1 MSIQIKSFN
10 QILGEMIRRLVAD
23 TPINDVNVGSAVL
36 TLLEAAAQADFENNA
51 SILNILELLSIDA
64 IRNNDLD
71 ARAADFGLSRT
82 PARKANGL
90 ITIKDSTIS
99 KRSTGLYQVKPAPIA
114 GSTQIFVNDASGWSP
129 TGNLFIGRGTQNF
142 EGPIA
147 YTSITNNVS
156 FFTIT
161 LASALQ
167 KDHLISDVIV
177 DAQGTTD
184 RLITAGTTVQIPA
197 NNQNPVIE
205 FKTLR
210 DAVIPAGEDT
220 VTGVEIV
227 AVVAGSRSNAGLNT
241 ITNFVSPP
249 FTGATVTN
257 PIALTS
263 GRDAESDDD
272 LRERLKSYAN
282 TLARGTQAA
291 ILAAVVGI
299 SDPDDSKQVAS
310 AVLTEPPRIG
320 DPSILYIDDGG
331 GGFQPSFAGQSVD
344 RLLSSATGNEE
355 FLQLAN
361 FPLPRPQSINTE
373 EGPFELTDGMEF
385 RVAVDGVEE
394 SVFFNTAQFVNISA
408 ARLSEIIIAINDQSE
423 SFKATFT
430 SSSTRMLVYPV
441 RHDAEIIQVM
451 PASADEDESF
461 YANSVLKFPTNEFS
475 YIRLYQNNNLLHERE
490 RSATLLTGEFSTWNI
505 SSAGNIIISVDGTPP
520 QDRGFTIADFNGVAF
535 VALTLEDWVTAF
547 NLKFAGLTASALSSG
562 RMQIVSNKE
571 GAESRVDVLGGT
583 YVDKWFANEPISAV
597 GQNSDFQLN
606 RQTGNMRILTE
617 IEPGDSITAGTEDA
631 KGSEIS
637 SSTITGNYNV
647 STDMDGRAAEM
658 IVVADA
664 NSMEP
669 RIGIGL
675 AIGNIITITDQ
686 GSNVMRLMSDSTTSF
701 AAAQPDDYIYIVSR
715 GVGPW
720 IDPANCGL
728 FKIIGKGEHTS
739 ADVDTYIEVHNV
751 GIVPGIHTVQASED
765 MQAFKSDAYPQ
776 LWKGSFTTTPAAAPI
791 QDVVDT
797 INDKLVNVK
806 ASIFKTSSIKVTS
819 TTEEN
824 GSIAIPVSV
833 GRAELLFPSNGE
845 KESGNPSHIAN
856 RTSSKDMVGF
866 YKRTEPTST
875 NADGVSGKLVWLDRV
890 TYNDIRGQLTSSAI
904 PGEEGVD
911 TYSEELQSSSVL
923 TDSNVSYDDV
933 YNALSGANKTHYR
946 SVRDKIAGDKIG
958 TQFEL
963 PTTLMDYVSGD
974 RFNLMRPVDISSEDS
989 VVFILD
995 QDPVAKTI
1003 DIPMSRKGRI
1013 NTEFPATDFSF
1024 SADDADN
1031 EPGVNFGNL
1040 QIWGKTTNGTEFENY
1055 ALWMRARNWYVS
1067 GGAGSGGGS
1076 FITRSKEYGP
1086 HGENL
1091 RFRIEYPSFANQ
1103 ENSISH
1109 DNTPDFTLATYT
1121 FGSDVAKSIGLTAGE
1136 QITVTSLGGDDY
1148 RYTFTGAGI
1157 NLASILVG
1165 DVISMLNDSGI
1176 TAANRGQF
1184 RIKAIN
1190 IVGKT
1195 IDVHNPNGAATG
1207 VGTPEVTDITTIA
1220 DVVGSPTVSIVSS
1233 VSNAAAIN
1241 GRWFRIND
1249 SAGTVA
1255 VYYNA
1260 GTPNPGAGALGVNRV
1275 IEVGPLTGSE
1285 DANTVTALTAGVIDA
1300 DPEFTA
1306 TFLGTTITI
1315 TNAENGAYAIATNGT
1330 TPTTFSFAG
1339 TPGTADV
1346 SINGKYFTLYD
1357 VNGSVAI
1364 WYDTTGVTPEP
1375 LHGADRAIAVD
1386 TVNAGDSANDIATK
1400 TAVFIAGDGAWA
1412 SATVLAN
1419 VVTVT
1424 DALNGSRPN
1433 ASAGTSGFTVAEDTP
1448 GVDTAFEVVAVPT
1461 SVNIFPLLNTD
1472 VADIVAKISESPI
1485 MDAVVSDGSNPI
1497 TLATRDE
1504 EYTPAGP
1511 NDYSASLS
1519 YGHDPDPSSNLNG
1532 YVSFYDGIN
1541 WVKVFENTDPNFTLK
1556 TSMTLQGAA
1565 PSAYSIET
1573 APNPDSADLGEYFK
1587 LVPVTL
1593 NNIYHHFTQKALS
1606 QLLIVAGVDIT
1617 NNIRRVQVK
1626 SKLLGSQ
1633 GAVEVVGGNAN
1644 AAQFSIFGEA
1654 QVVPG
1659 LSKNYVEVKTPAF
1672 PVTLTKGDVVRIENT
1687 QPTKRLS
1694 RLSAGDTIDVVK
1706 GIGDDVEYRWNSKAT
1721 NINQFVRFTI
1731 SDVSAT
1737 YGRAANTVW
1746 RWLHNDGG
1754 SEFQITALANGL
1766 PANSADD
1773 EIAAGGVDAA
1783 NLHVVPVQAG
1793 SVGAPQIFKL
1803 TVSGVPTQA
1812 DYFTFESASGVTF
1825 AVWFDV
1831 DGAGT
1836 PPTGATYVAATNKI
1850 EVNILSSNTEDQ
1862 IVSALASTVL
1872 LNGAFTTHFSGLQEV
1887 GATFDDVVPGDLLN
1901 VYGTF
1906 SGSWSSGNKSKANGD
1921 GRIAG
1926 LPIVNVNSVA
1936 RYLDVVNPDG
1946 VAMTN
1951 QAVGSTGNVEV
1962 VPTPAIYW
1970 NLKHAAKTEVVQVT
1984 LAAALGT
1991 ATVTTLTQH
2000 GLREGDTFTL
2010 DDNAIAQTT
2019 TVVSVPSPTTFTFT
2033 DTTNPSGTFP
2043 ATYEKGNVISSAKTV
2058 TRYRIE
2064 SLGFNSLYRL
2074 VYVDGDAPGFVDCG
2088 VAIDD
2093 ILTISGSTFESN
2105 NSGRFRVLGVDNTS
2119 VIFENPEAVEEL
2131 NTLVDFNNLDA
2142 AANWTSNFDE
2152 ITGTVGTFKNIVIG
2166 DWVKKV
2172 EDTDELYVQ
2181 VIALVDNSNAP
2192 VAASL
2197 ATKLLLGDV
2206 YRGTTSTSNG
2216 VSFDQNSNVDMGVYL
2231 KNIQD
2236 ISFVEGDSVQI
2247 SDTLFVDDI
2256 ANAAWFSEQNSGSF
2270 MITQYGTNGVDY
2282 KPYVRVKNAA
2292 SQNQS
2297 NRQISVSEQ
2306 GFFLIEGD
2314 NSKFSSIR
2322 VVDHTVIDETNEN
2335 RRAVYMTPA
2344 TTVYK
2349 MSQSSGTRI
2358 VPTGKLQYNT
2368 DITTGVDGYTY
2379 YTGLLRT
2386 VQRTVDGFEPDPISY
2401 PGRRA
2406 VGGAIETLAPL
2417 IKRVKI
2423 SIEVTTNEGVNLN
2436 EISDDIKSAIINH
2449 IASLG
2454 VGQDVILSEI
2464 IVKVMAITG
2473 VAAVTF
2479 TLPDPSTERVSVND
2493 QEKAFIE
2500 PQDISVA

>member
-10 QILGEMIRRLVAD
+10 QILGEMIRRVVAD
-23 TPINDVNVGSAVL
+23 TPLNDVNVGSALL
-36 TLLEAAAQADFENNA
+36 TLLEAAAQTDFENNA

-82 PARKANGL
+82 PARKSNGFV
-90 ITIKDSTIS
+90 TIQDSTIS

-114 GSTQIFVNDASGWSP
+114 GSTQIFVNDASEWSP

-142 EGPIA
+142 EGPIP
-147 YTSITNNVS
+147 YTAITNNVS

-161 LASALQ
+161 LGSALQ
-167 KDHLISDVIV
+167 KDHLISDAVV

-197 NNQNPVIE
+197 NNQNPTVE
-205 FKTLR
+205 FRTLR

-227 AVVAGSRSNAGLNT
+227 AAVAGSRSNAGINT
-241 ITNFVSPP
+241 ISSFTSPP

-282 TLARGTQAA
+282 TLARGTAAA
-291 ILAAVVGI
+291 ILAAVIGI

-320 DPSILYIDDGG
+320 DPSILYIDDGS
-331 GGFQPSFAGQSVD
+331 GFQPSFAGQSVD
-344 RLLSSATGNEE
+344 RLLSSASGNEE

-385 RVAVDGVEE
+385 RVSVDGVEE
-394 SVFFNTAQFVNISA
+394 SIFFDTAQFVNIA
-408 ARLSEIIIAINDQSE
+408 AGRLSEVIIAINDQSE

-430 SSSTRMLVYPV
+430 SNSTRMLVYPV
-441 RHDAEIIQVM
+441 RHDAELIQVM
-451 PASADEDESF
+451 PARTDEDTTL

-475 YIRLYQNNNLLHERE
+475 YIRLYQNNELLHERE
-490 RSATLLTGEFSTWNI
+490 KSATLLTGEFSTWNI
-505 SSAGNIIISVDGTPP
+505 STAGNIIISVDGTPP

-535 VALTLEDWVTAF
+535 VALTLEDWVAAF

-562 RMQIVSNKE
+562 RMQIMSNKE
-571 GAESRVDVLGGT
+571 GAESKVDVLGGT

-606 RQTGNMRILTE
+606 RQTGNLRILTD
-617 IEPGDSITAGTEDA
+617 ILPGDSISAGTEDA

-637 SSTITGNYNV
+637 SVTITGNYNV
-647 STDMDGRAAEM
+647 STDADGRPAEM
-658 IVVADA
+658 VVVADS
-664 NSMEP
+664 NDLEP

-686 GSNVMRLMSDSTTSF
+686 GSNVMRLMSDSATSF
-701 AAAQPDDYIYIVSR
+701 AAAQPDDYLYITSR

-720 IDPANCGL
+720 IDPANTGL
-728 FKIIGKGEHTS
+728 FKIISKGEHTS
-739 ADVDTYIEVHNV
+739 PDVDTYIEVHNV
-751 GIVPGIHTVQASED
+751 GIVAGVHTVEASED
-765 MQAFKSDAYPQ
+765 IQAFRADVYPQ
-776 LWKGSFTTTPAAAPI
+776 LWKGTFTATPAAAPI
-791 QDVVDT
+791 QDIVDT
-797 INDKLVNVK
+797 INEHLINVK

-819 TTEEN
+819 TTEED
-824 GSIAIPVSV
+824 GSIGIPVSV
-833 GRAELLFPSNGE
+833 GRAELLFSSNGE
-845 KESGNPSHIAN
+845 REDGNPSHIAN

-875 NADGVSGKLVWLDRV
+875 DADGVSGKLVWLDRV
-890 TYNDIRGQLTSSAI
+890 TYNDIKGALTSSAV
-904 PGEEGVD
+904 PGEEGTD

-923 TDSNVSYDDV
+923 TESNVDYDDV
-933 YNALSGANKTHYR
+933 YNALSGANKAHYR
-946 SVRDKIAGDKIG
+946 SIRDKLPGDKIG
-958 TQFEL
+958 TQYEL

-989 VVFILD
+989 IVFILD

-1003 DIPMSRKGRI
+1003 DIPMSRKGRV
-1013 NTEFPATDFSF
+1013 NTQFPPTNFSF

-1040 QIWGKTTNGTEFENY
+1040 QIWGKATNHTEFENY
-1055 ALWMRARNWYVS
+1055 AMWMRARNWYVS
-1067 GGAGSGGGS
+1067 GGAGSGGGA
-1076 FITRSKEYGP
+1076 FIARSKEYGP

-1103 ENSISH
+1103 DNLISH
-1109 DNTPDFTLATYT
+1109 ENKPDFTLVTYT
-1121 FGSDVAKSIGLTAGE
+1121 FGSDVPKSIGLTAGE

-1148 RYTFTGAGI
+1148 RLTFTGVGI
-1157 NLASILVG
+1157 NLATVVVGDIVSILP
-1165 DVISMLNDSGI
+1165 DAGI
-1176 TAANRGQF
+1176 TLANRGQF
-1184 RIKAIN
+1184 RVKAIN

-1207 VGTPEVTDITTIA
+1207 VGAPEVTTVTTIA

-1233 VSNAAAIN
+1233 ITNAAAIN
-1241 GRWFRIND
+1241 GKWFRIND

-1260 GTPNPGAGALGVNRV
+1260 GTPNPGPGALGVNRV
-1275 IEVGPLTGSE
+1275 IEVGPLTGAE

-1300 DPEFTA
+1300 DPEFIA
-1306 TFLGTTITI
+1306 TFLGTTVTI
-1315 TNAENGAYAIATNGT
+1315 TNVDNGPLAVATNGT
-1330 TPTTFSFAG
+1330 TPTAFSFAG

-1346 SINGKYFTLYD
+1346 SLNGRYFILYD
-1357 VNGSVAI
+1357 VNGSVAF

-1375 LHGADRAIAVD
+1375 LHGADRSVAVD
-1386 TVNAGDSANDIATK
+1386 TVDAGDSAGDVATK

-1412 SATVLAN
+1412 SASVLSN
-1419 VVTVT
+1419 VITVT
-1424 DALNGSRPN
+1424 DALNGARPN
-1433 ASAGTSGFTVAEDTP
+1433 ATAGTSGFSMAEVTP
-1448 GVDTAFEVVAVPT
+1448 GVDTAFETVAIPT
-1461 SVNIFPLLNTD
+1461 SFNIYALSGTS
-1472 VADIVAKISESPI
+1472 VADIVAKISESPV
-1485 MDAVVSDGSNPI
+1485 MDAVVSDGATPI

-1511 NDYSASLS
+1511 TDYSASLA

-1541 WVKVFENTDPNFTLK
+1541 WVKVFENTNPNFTLK
-1556 TSMTLQGAA
+1556 TDMTLQGAA
-1565 PSAYSIET
+1565 PLAYNLET
-1573 APNPDSADLGEYFK
+1573 APNPGTSDLGEYFK

-1606 QLLIVAGVDIT
+1606 QLPIVASVDVS

-1633 GAVEVVGGNAN
+1633 GAVEVIGGNAN

-1654 QVVPG
+1654 QITPG
-1659 LSKNYVEVKTPAF
+1659 LTKNYVEIKTPAF
-1672 PVTLTKGDVVRIENT
+1672 PVTLTEGDVVRIENT
-1687 QPTKRLS
+1687 QPSKRLS
-1694 RLSAGDTIDVVK
+1694 RLSSGDTIDVVK
-1706 GIGDDVEYRWNSKAT
+1706 GLGDDVEYRWNAKT
-1721 NINQFVRFTI
+1721 VNINQFVRFTI

-1754 SEFQITALANGL
+1754 SEFEVTALVNGL
-1766 PANSADD
+1766 PANPADD
-1773 EIAAGGVDAA
+1773 EIAAGGVDAT
-1783 NLHVVPVQAG
+1783 NLQVIPVLPG
-1793 SVGAPQIFKL
+1793 SVSTKQTFKL
-1803 TVSGVPTQA
+1803 TVSGMPTQA
-1812 DYFTFESASGVTF
+1812 DYFTFESAGGVTF
-1825 AVWFDV
+1825 AVWFDI
-1831 DGAGT
+1831 DAAGIA
-1836 PPTGATYVAATNKI
+1836 PTGATYVAATNKI
-1850 EVNILSSNTEDQ
+1850 EVDILSSFTEDQ
-1862 IVSALASTVL
+1862 IVSALSSVL
-1872 LNGAFTTHFSGLQEV
+1872 SGNGAFTTHFTGAQEA
-1887 GATFDDVVPGDLLN
+1887 GATFDDVNAGDLLN
-1901 VYGTF
+1901 AYGTF
-1906 SGSWSSGNKSKANGD
+1906 GGTWNSGNKAKANGD
-1921 GRIAG
+1921 GRIGG
-1926 LPIVNVNSVA
+1926 LPIINVNATS
-1936 RYLDVVNPDG
+1936 RYVDVVNPDG

-1951 QAVGSTGNVEV
+1951 QAVGATATVSV

-1970 NLKHAAKTEVVQVT
+1970 NLKHAAKTEVVQVV
-1984 LAAALGT
+1984 LAASLGL
-1991 ATVTTLTQH
+1991 ATVTTATQH

-2019 TVVSVPSPTTFTFT
+2019 TVLSVPSATTFTFT
-2033 DTTNPSGTFP
+2033 DTVGPGGSFP
-2043 ATYEKGNVISSAKTV
+2043 ATYEKGNVINAAKTP

-2064 SLGFNSLYRL
+2064 SLGFNGLFRL
-2074 VYVDGDAPGFVDCG
+2074 VYVDGNAPGFVDCG
-2088 VAIDD
+2088 VAVDD
-2093 ILTISGSTFESN
+2093 VITIGGDTFESN
-2105 NSGRFRVLGVDNTS
+2105 NSGRFRVLGVDNAS
-2119 VIFENPEAVEEL
+2119 IVFENPEAVEEL
-2131 NTLVDFNNLDA
+2131 NTLVDFNNLNLA
-2142 AANWTSNFDE
+2142 ATWTSNFDE
-2152 ITGTVGTFKNIVIG
+2152 VTGIAGTFKNVLPG
-2166 DWVKKV
+2166 DWIKKV
-2172 EDTDELYVQ
+2172 EDDDEFYVQ
-2181 VIALVDNSNAP
+2181 VIDTVDNSNAP
-2192 VAASL
+2192 VAPNV
-2197 ATKLLLGDV
+2197 ATKLLLGDM

-2216 VSFDQNSNVDMGVYL
+2216 VSFDQNSDVDMGVYL
-2231 KNIQD
+2231 KNVQD
-2236 ISFVEGDSVQI
+2236 IGIVEGDSVQV

-2256 ANAAWFSEQNSGSF
+2256 ANAAWFSAQNSGSF
-2270 MITQYGTNGVDY
+2270 TVTQFGTNGTDY
-2282 KPYVRVKNAA
+2282 EPFVRVKNAS
-2292 SQNQS
+2292 SQNQTA
-2297 NRQISVSEQ
+2297 REIAVSEQ

-2322 VVDHTVIDETNEN
+2322 VIEHTAIDESNEN
-2335 RRAVYMTPA
+2335 RRAIYMTPA

-2349 MSQSSGTRI
+2349 MSQSNGTRL
-2358 VPTGKLQYNT
+2358 VPTGKLQYLT
-2368 DITTGVDGYTY
+2368 DVTTGVDGYTY

-2386 VQRTVDGFEPDPISY
+2386 VQRTVDGFEPDPLSY

-2406 VGGAIETLAPL
+2406 VGGAIEILPPL
-2417 IKRVKI
+2417 IKRVKV

-2436 EISDDIKSAIINH
+2436 EISNDIKSAIINY

-2479 TLPDPSTERVSVND
+2479 TVPDPSTERISVSD
-2493 QEKAFIE
+2493 MEKAFIE